1 MAPRPSAG
9 WERAL
14 SRDTPPSLRIPASA
28 LQTEPHGTSAV
39 PDAPPVSD
47 ALCADALAAELGLS
61 PVIGLGAVVA
71 VVTEEVPRIL
81 VLPRRP
87 ATGSPETGKRT
98 TGKMEPVRIQ
108 AGGEETLPFGLF
120 DPAEHRTL
128 QLGLRSR
135 VAERTGLTLPW
146 VEQLYT
152 FGDRGR
158 DPAERN
164 GGPRLLTI
172 AYLALL
178 REPLPVFDAR
188 WREWYD
194 FLPWEDW
201 RDGRPTCLDEP
212 IRRGLQAWIGQATGE
227 GERRGREERVSI
239 AFGFGAA
246 PWDPA
251 RTLERYEALYEAG
264 LVAEAVRDR
273 GERPSAAADRL
284 GAAMALDD
292 RRILATALGR
302 LRGKLAYRPV
312 VFELVPDEFTLL
324 HLQQVVEALA
334 GQRLHKQNFRRM
346 LVAGELVEPTGRIG
360 HGTRGRPAELFRF
373 RRAVLR
379 AKPSAG
385 VALPTRRGGS

>member
-1 MAPRPSAG
+1 MANDTHPRTAIEIG
-9 WERAL
+9 LAAAIVAIDA
-14 SRDTPPSLRIPASA
+14 DTPLILVAGDGSLGLPSGPF
-28 LQTEPHGTSAV
+28 
-39 PDAPPVSD
+39 D
-47 ALCADALAAELGLS
+47 AL
-61 PVIGLGAVVA
+61 
-71 VVTEEVPRIL
+71 
-81 VLPRRP
+81 
-87 ATGSPETGKRT
+87 
-98 TGKMEPVRIQ
+98 
-108 AGGEETLPFGLF
+108 
-120 DPAEHRTL
+120 EHRTFEI
-128 QLGLRSR
+128 GLRR
-135 VAERTGLTLPW
+135 FVAEQTALEVGY

-385 VALPTRRGGS
+385 VALPTRRGGG